1 MTQVSKTEDSEET
14 QTRKKTSEAI
24 MIIRGMPGRRAAA
37 AGGDVS
43 ASEPLARH
51 CGGRAAA

>member
-1 MTQVSKTEDSEET
+1 
-14 QTRKKTSEAI
+14 